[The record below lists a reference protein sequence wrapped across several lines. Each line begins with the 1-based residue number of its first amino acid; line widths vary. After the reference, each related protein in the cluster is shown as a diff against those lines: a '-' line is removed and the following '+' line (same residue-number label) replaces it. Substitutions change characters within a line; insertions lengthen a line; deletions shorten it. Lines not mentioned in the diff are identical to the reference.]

1 MNFVKL
7 LSTPFL
13 HLLRTSASDNVTIH
27 RGVFRTLLNIFD
39 ETFLQTNSIADIW
52 QGSEYASRI
61 QYRYVVKLLRK
72 YRQSKI
78 FTIKNLWFV
87 ILQIHQLQ
95 IML

>member
-7 LSTPFL
+7 LGTPFL
-13 HLLRTSASDNVTIH
+13 HHLRTSASDNVTIH
-27 RGVFRTLLNIFD
+27 RGVFRTSLNIFD
-39 ETFLQTNSIADIW
+39 ETFLQTNSITDIW

>member
-13 HLLRTSASDNVTIH
+13 HHLRTSASDNVTIH

-39 ETFLQTNSIADIW
+39 EAFLQTNSITVIW
-52 QGSEYASRI
+52 QGSEYASCI
-61 QYRYVVKLLRK
+61 QYRYVVKPLRK

-78 FTIKNLWFV
+78 FTFKNLWFV

>member
-7 LSTPFL
+7 LRTPFL
-13 HLLRTSASDNVTIH
+13 HHLRTSASDNVTIH
-27 RGVFRTLLNIFD
+27 RGVFRTSLNIFD
-39 ETFLQTNSIADIW
+39 ETFLQTNSITDIW